1 MSLFFAST
9 IAPRCVRHPLALC
22 CAAALAASVP
32 LSARAADD
40 AGLADPIELNRVEV
54 HADAV
59 AGYGAPPSSAGTGL
73 RLTARETPQSV
84 SVLTRDQLD
93 DFGLDNLNDALDAA
107 PGISVERVETGR
119 TYYTARGFD
128 ISNFQ
133 FDGLGVPLPY
143 GIQDGDIDLA
153 MFDRVEV
160 LRGANGLMSATG
172 NPSATIN
179 FVRKRPTAAF
189 EGAVQATLGSWD
201 RQRLDLDVG
210 GPLGSDAVRGRLV
223 AAYEDG
229 DSHLDRYGLEKS
241 LVYGVVEADLGP
253 STRLTAGLS
262 HQDNNADSPLWG
274 ALPLFYADG
283 SPTSY
288 GRSTSTATDW
298 AYWDTR
304 DTRAFAEIAHAFGNG
319 WSLRA
324 AFNHQ
329 DKDQDSELFYV
340 YGTPDRDTG
349 LGLFAYPSAYAG
361 TARSRHVDVRASG
374 PLALGGRRHEAVAG
388 ASWAESRVRELSW
401 YGNDVG
407 TPLGAGGAFDGR
419 YPKPTFD
426 SYSDGSDFEFRRDTL
441 YANVRWDLADTFKL
455 ITGANHARV
464 RMAGTGYGTPKDS
477 EVTRTTPF
485 VGAVWD
491 IASAYSLY
499 ASYGGIFAQ
508 QTELDASGAPLEAI
522 EGSSLEAGLKG
533 AWFDGRLNASA
544 AVFRVEQDNLAR
556 YVGFDVDSGRSVYAG
571 EDARSTG
578 VELELSGEVGEVWS
592 LSAGWTRLRIE
603 DDAGDDSRPYVPRT
617 TLRAAAVARIDAVPG
632 LRVGGS
638 VRWQGDIWQPVVLP
652 DGTPARVEQDAYA
665 VVGLMAGY
673 RLRSGWDATLNLDNV
688 TDRRYIT
695 SLYSAGQGF
704 YAAPRSVSLTLG
716 YRF

>member
-1 MSLFFAST
+1 MAGKPRRTLVY
-9 IAPRCVRHPLALC
+9 APEVRVLTYGRDGVTRDLSKDVVRG
-22 CAAALAASVP
+22 SVT
-32 LSARAADD
+32 R
-40 AGLADPIELNRVEV
+40 RVNSV
-54 HADAV
+54 
-59 AGYGAPPSSAGTGL
+59 SSASLTLNNKRNRYTAKLSRMDRIVIFLKRAKWDLVFSGYLTQVPALDVYPATCEIRAQCTLKRLMHTYWDPGL
-73 RLTARETPQSV
+73 PDSADLLIANNEK
-84 SVLTRDQLD
+84 
-93 DFGLDNLNDALDAA
+93 GLDGGSRELLV
-107 PGISVERVETGR
+107 SLLSKV
-119 TYYTARGFD
+119 
-128 ISNFQ
+128 
-133 FDGLGVPLPY
+133 
-143 GIQDGDIDLA
+143 
-153 MFDRVEV
+153 
-160 LRGANGLMSATG
+160 GAWSA
-172 NPSATIN
+172 NQIH
-179 FVRKRPTAAF
+179 
-189 EGAVQATLGSWD
+189 VQ
-201 RQRLDLDVG
+201 QI
-210 GPLGSDAVRGRLV
+210 P
-223 AAYEDG
+223 
-229 DSHLDRYGLEKS
+229 
-241 LVYGVVEADLGP
+241 
-253 STRLTAGLS
+253 
-262 HQDNNADSPLWG
+262 
-274 ALPLFYADG
+274 
-283 SPTSY
+283 
-288 GRSTSTATDW
+288 
-298 AYWDTR
+298 
-304 DTRAFAEIAHAFGNG
+304 RAFAELAHAFGND

-361 TARSRHVDVRASG
+361 STRSRHVDVRASG
-374 PLALGGRRHEAVAG
+374 PLAFGGRRHDAVVG
-388 ASWAESRVRELSW
+388 ASWADSRVREISW

-407 TPLGAGGAFDGR
+407 TPLGPGGAFDGR
-419 YPKPTFD
+419 YPKPAFD
-426 SYSDGSDFEFRRDTL
+426 SDSDGSDFEFRRDAL

-491 IASAYSLY
+491 IAAAYSLY

-522 EGSSLEAGLKG
+522 EGSNLEAGLKG
-533 AWFDGRLNASA
+533 AWLDGRLNASA

-578 VELELSGEVGEVWS
+578 IELEVAGDIGEVWS

-617 TLRAAAVARIDAVPG
+617 TLRAAAVARVDAVPG

-652 DGTPARVEQDAYA
+652 DGAPARVEQTAYA

>member
-84 SVLTRDQLD
+84 SVLTREQLD

-107 PGISVERVETGR
+107 PGIGVERVETGR

-210 GPLGSDAVRGRLV
+210 GPLGSDAVRGRLM
-223 AAYEDG
+223 AAYENG

-241 LVYGVVEADLGP
+241 LVYGVVDADLGP
-253 STRLTAGLS
+253 STRLTVGLS
-262 HQDNNADSPLWG
+262 RQDNNADSPLWG

-361 TARSRHVDVRASG
+361 TARSRHVDARASG
-374 PLALGGRRHEAVAG
+374 PLALGGRRHEAVVG

-401 YGNDVG
+401 YGSDVG

-426 SYSDGSDFEFRRDTL
+426 SDSDGSDFEFRRDTL

-499 ASYGGIFAQ
+499 ASYGGILPSRPNSMRRARRSRRSKAP
-508 QTELDASGAPLEAI
+508 ASRPVSRARGSTAGSMPRRPCSEWSRTIWRATSASMWTAAARSMPARTRVRAAWSWNSPVRWARSGRCPLAGRACGSRTMPATTAVPTCRAPRC
-522 EGSSLEAGLKG
+522 
-533 AWFDGRLNASA
+533 GRRQSRVSMRCRGCASA
-544 AVFRVEQDNLAR
+544 VRCAGRAISGSPWCCRTAR
-556 YVGFDVDSGRSVYAG
+556 PRGWNRMRTPWSG
-571 EDARSTG
+571 
-578 VELELSGEVGEVWS
+578 
-592 LSAGWTRLRIE
+592 
-603 DDAGDDSRPYVPRT
+603 
-617 TLRAAAVARIDAVPG
+617 
-632 LRVGGS
+632 
-638 VRWQGDIWQPVVLP
+638 
-652 DGTPARVEQDAYA
+652 
-665 VVGLMAGY
+665 
-673 RLRSGWDATLNLDNV
+673 
-688 TDRRYIT
+688 
-695 SLYSAGQGF
+695 
-704 YAAPRSVSLTLG
+704 
-716 YRF
+716 